1 MIQKISFTAMACM
14 ALVGCSS
21 IGLSNAPPQL
31 SPAKGT
37 ALVQCSSLLTFSFN
51 NTKITAAREVASG
64 VLKNAGE
71 PVAEHCQVTGQMNQR
86 VSPVDGQNY
95 AIGFEMRLPRDWSGR
110 FLFQG
115 NGGTDGNVVTADG
128 GSSMG
133 SGGLL
138 RNGLQNGFAVISSD
152 AGHTAAQNPLFGRD
166 PQARLDYGYQAVG
179 SLTPM
184 AKALIKAAYGK
195 GPDRSYIGG
204 TSNGGRHAMVA
215 ASRYAKDYD
224 GILANAPGIHLP
236 KASVANLSHVK
247 RWDSVSTSK
256 TSNGLPDYESALP
269 MVERRLIANAILARC
284 DGLDGAVDGLVQD
297 AEACRKAFGIHR
309 DVPSCQGQRDG
320 SCVTDAQKT
329 VISAV
334 YAPVKRAN
342 GELFYAGFPF
352 DPGIAHPGWGEWKFR
367 NSVRTARN
375 PVSVGYIFSTPP
387 NSDVAMAT
395 DTARA
400 AAFALSFDFER
411 EAPKIFATDA
421 LYKESGIE
429 LMSPPN
435 ATQLNELRNRG
446 GKIIVVH
453 GTSDP
458 IFSIDDTAAW
468 YRALDAHN
476 GGKANSFARFFP
488 VPGMGHSRGGPATD
502 QFDALSALVDWVELG
517 KAPDSILAA
526 SRGPGNL
533 GGANADVPSTWPSNR
548 TRSLCP
554 YPLVARYKSGDKEQ
568 ASSYQ
573 CTQ

>member
-1 MIQKISFTAMACM
+1 MASM
-14 ALVGCSS
+14 AFVGCSS
-21 IGLSNAPPQL
+21 IGFKITPPQL
-31 SPAKGT
+31 LPAKG
-37 ALVQCSSLLTFSFN
+37 ASLSQCSTLLHFSFN
-51 NTKITAAREVASG
+51 NTKITAAREVATG
-64 VLKNAGE
+64 VLQNAGQA
-71 PVAEHCQVTGQMNQR
+71 VAEHCLVTGQMNQR
-86 VSPVDGQNY
+86 ISPVDGQAY

-115 NGGTDGNVVTADG
+115 NGGTDGTVVTADG
-128 GSSMG
+128 GSPLG

-138 RNGLQNGFAVISSD
+138 RNGLQQGFAVISSD

-184 AKALIKAAYGK
+184 AKALIRAAYGK

-215 ASRYAKDYD
+215 ASRYANEYD
-224 GILANAPGIHLP
+224 GILANAPGIYLP
-236 KASVANLSHVK
+236 RASVANLSNVK
-247 RWDSVSTSK
+247 RWDSVATSSTV
-256 TSNGLPDYESALP
+256 NGLPDYESALP

-284 DGLDGAVDGLVQD
+284 DALDGAEDGLVQD
-297 AEACRKAFGIHR
+297 AQACRTAFDIRR
-309 DVPSCQGQRDG
+309 DIPSCQGVRNG
-320 SCVTDAQKT
+320 TCLSDAQKS

-334 YAPVKRAN
+334 YGPVRRAN

-387 NSDVAMAT
+387 NPDLAMAK
-395 DTARA
+395 DTSRA
-400 AAFALSFDFER
+400 AAFALNFDIER
-411 EAPKIFATDA
+411 EAPKIFATDN
-421 LYKESGIE
+421 LYKESGIS

-435 ATQLNELRNRG
+435 ATQLDELRNRG

-468 YRALDAHN
+468 YRELDLRHR
-476 GGKANSFARFFP
+476 GGANSFARFFP

-502 QFDALSALVDWVELG
+502 QFDALSALVDWVEQG

-526 SRGPGNL
+526 SRGPGNP
-533 GGANADVPSTWPSNR
+533 GGANADVPSSWPTNR
-548 TRSLCP
+548 TRPLCP

-568 ASSYQ
+568 ASSYHCSQ
-573 CTQ
+573 